1 MADISENELAPLF
14 ASMGASLLQNQQALN
29 QADTLNGN
37 HGDHMVEIF
46 HIAAQAALE
55 RRDAEAPAALDYVA
69 QLLQQQAHNGSAQ
82 VYAAGMR
89 QMAVQ
94 FRRYNITTADLFDY
108 VQGAIKEEKNQWP
121 EQAPGANSP
130 RPRSGDVL
138 KALMSGLATWS
149 QVENGFQPD
158 EKPLDVGV
166 LFEFGMAYM
175 QARQRNQDRIE
186 ILADAAASISPLS
199 KSPHR
204 YQSGKIAIQALLR
217 ALQAE

>member
-1 MADISENELAPLF
+1 MADRAEFELATLF
-14 ASMGASLLQNQQALN
+14 QAMGAALYHNRPALN

-46 HIAAQAALE
+46 QIAAQAAAERDDLE
-55 RRDAEAPAALDYVA
+55 AAPAMEYVA
-69 QLLQQQAHNGSAQ
+69 QLLNQRTHNGSAQ
-82 VYAAGMR
+82 VYASGLN
-89 QMAVQ
+89 QMGVQ
-94 FRRYNITTADLFDY
+94 FRRYRLTLDDLVLY
-108 VQGAIKEEKNQWP
+108 VRGALNEEKSQSS
-121 EQAPGANSP
+121 EAGLGAHTP
-130 RPRSGDVL
+130 RTRSGDVL
-138 KALMSGLATWS
+138 KALMSGLASWS
-149 QVENGFQPD
+149 QFENGQQPD

-175 QARQRNQDRIE
+175 QARQRNKDRIE

-217 ALQAE
+217 ALQAS

>member
-1 MADISENELAPLF
+1 LF
-14 ASMGASLLQNQQALN
+14 EAMGAALLQNQQALN

-46 HIAAQAALE
+46 YIAAQAALE
-55 RRDAEAPAALDYVA
+55 RRDADASAGLDYVA
-69 QLLQQQAHNGSAQ
+69 QLLQQQTHNGSAQ

-89 QMAVQ
+89 QIAVQ
-94 FRRYNITTADLFDY
+94 FRRYNITTADLFEY
-108 VQGAIKEEKNQWP
+108 VQGAIKEEKSQAP

-130 RPRSGDVL
+130 RVRSGDVL
-138 KALMSGLATWS
+138 KALMSGLAAWS
-149 QVENGFQPD
+149 QVENGIQPD